1 MDNLV
6 VGKINAL
13 ISRLERM
20 RANYYP
26 ADWDADPLYEVICE
40 LRKIAAEAPDKNA
53 KPSLRRVGTAGK

>member
-26 ADWDADPLYEVICE
+26 ADWDADPLYDIICE
-40 LRKIAAEAPDKNA
+40 LREIAAETPGKSEA
-53 KPSLRRVGTAGK
+53 SSSQQVETANK